1 MKHRKKFKLQEGRKE
16 GKERKKKKEGRKRKE
31 GKGKGRKEGRKEGI
45 NQKGIS
51 DKELQLR
58 KKAQKMSEKERKNN
72 LRGTKAENTRGY
84 WKQQDG
90 NQEEVTVH
98 VF

>member
-1 MKHRKKFKLQEGRKE
+1 M
-16 GKERKKKKEGRKRKE
+16 KKE
-31 GKGKGRKEGRKEGI
+31 
-45 NQKGIS
+45 
-51 DKELQLR
+51 D
-58 KKAQKMSEKERKNN
+58 KNN
-72 LRGTKAENTRGY
+72 LRGTKTELTRGY

>member
-1 MKHRKKFKLQEGRKE
+1 
-16 GKERKKKKEGRKRKE
+16 
-31 GKGKGRKEGRKEGI
+31 
-45 NQKGIS
+45 
-51 DKELQLR
+51 
-58 KKAQKMSEKERKNN
+58 MSEKERKNN